1 MEKLPGESY
10 RTIPVAVSSL
20 AEFRRQVG
28 PAGGGRASKR
38 MRGLGLRLL
47 WAALLAAILAYYGY
61 DAALPMQSRDTI
73 LGIKAAISIY
83 ASIPFF
89 AASALLVFY
98 VIGKE
103 MEGRIETE
111 LHERR
116 TAAAPPEA
124 PPTPSELP
132 G

>member
-1 MEKLPGESY
+1 M
-10 RTIPVAVSSL
+10 VADVADYSEWRNNRRATAIIFSAMMVGLKAGLSL
-20 AEFRRQVG
+20 
-28 PAGGGRASKR
+28 GG
-38 MRGLGLRLL
+38 
-47 WAALLAAILAYYGY
+47 ALLAAILAYYGY

-73 LGIKAAISIY
+73 LGIKAAVSIY